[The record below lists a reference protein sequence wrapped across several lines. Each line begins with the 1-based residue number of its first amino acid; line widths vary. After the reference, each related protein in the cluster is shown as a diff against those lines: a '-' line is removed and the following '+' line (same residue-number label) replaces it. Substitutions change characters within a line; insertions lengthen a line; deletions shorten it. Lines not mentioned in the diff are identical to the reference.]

1 MSVVAK
7 ILIVLNLV
15 LAVAFLSGAAS
26 FLGQKENY
34 KKQLAEL
41 KEATDQE
48 IATLTDQR
56 DANEQRYRV
65 QLQEANNHKNDR
77 DTAISKFEQ
86 AEADMQ
92 QFQENYNRLQADH
105 KRLSETY
112 KQALSINDQL
122 RNDKNNLINEKDAAL
137 TEKREAIEKMNSAET
152 EQKRLE
158 NELANSQD
166 VIAGLEKQVTAQA
179 KEIESA
185 GVMLQAYKDKFGTI
199 TEWID
204 VPALAAKVSGVN
216 AEHNI
221 VILSIGRDDN
231 VKPGY
236 EFTIYRGN
244 KYIGKVI
251 VDDVQKDHC
260 SGYSKKEL
268 QAGDIAV
275 GDDAR
280 TRW

>member
-26 FLGQKENY
+26 FLGQKEAW
-34 KKQLAEL
+34 KKKHEDLD
-41 KEATDQE
+41 KVTSVK
-48 IATLTDQR
+48 IADLTDQVTARTNEFREQQQIANDLKNER
-56 DANEQRYRV
+56 DQAVTMNEQSDA
-65 QLQEANNHKNDR
+65 ANVLLK
-77 DTAISKFEQ
+77 
-86 AEADMQ
+86 
-92 QFQENYNRLQADH
+92 ENFSRLQADLG
-105 KRLSETY
+105 RLSETY
-112 KQALSINDQL
+112 KQALAQIDQL
-122 RNDKNNLINEKDAAL
+122 RTDKNGLIDQKDTAL
-137 TEKREAIEKMNSAET
+137 TEKRDAIGKMNAAET

-158 NELANSQD
+158 SELMDSGD
-166 VIAGLEKQVTAQA
+166 VVAGLEKQVVAMS

-185 GVMLQAYKDKFGTI
+185 GVMLQAYKDKFGTVV
-199 TEWID
+199 TWIN
-204 VPALAAKVSGVN
+204 VPALTAKVSGVN

-221 VILSIGRDDN
+221 VILSIGTDDD
-231 VKPGY
+231 VKVGY
-236 EFTIYRGN
+236 EFTVYRGD
-244 KYIGKVI
+244 KYVGKVI

-268 QAGDIAV
+268 QSGNIAV

>member
-26 FLGQKENY
+26 FHGQKEAW
-34 KKQLAEL
+34 KKTYEDLDAATSTEIADL
-41 KEATDQE
+41 KETVQAKEGDFRQ
-48 IATLTDQR
+48 QQQK
-56 DANEQRYRV
+56 ANDY
-65 QLQEANNHKNDR
+65 KNER
-77 DTAISKFEQ
+77 DTAIAKVEQ
-86 AEADMQ
+86 ADAANVQ
-92 QFQENYNRLQADH
+92 LKENFNRLQADLG
-105 KRLSETY
+105 RLSETY
-112 KQALSINDQL
+112 KQALAQIDQL
-122 RNDKNNLINEKDAAL
+122 RNDKNTLINEKDVAL
-137 TEKREAIEKMNSAET
+137 TEKRDAIGKMNDAQV

-158 NELANSQD
+158 SELMDLTDKA
-166 VIAGLEKQVTAQA
+166 AGLEKQIVAMA

-199 TEWID
+199 TEWIN
-204 VPALAAKVSGVN
+204 VPALTAKVTGVN

-221 VILSIGRDDN
+221 VILSIGMDDG
-231 VKPGY
+231 VKAGY
-236 EFTIYRGN
+236 EFTLYRGD
-244 KYIGKVI
+244 KYVGKVI